1 MDKAILRK
9 SILSQLRDLSQ
20 QEHDQHST
28 AILEKLLEDPIFQSA
43 QTVGL
48 TISRYPEVNIM
59 PLIEH
64 CWHLGKRVA
73 VPKCDPQKRTMTFRL
88 LESLD
93 QLEMVYMDLQEPNE
107 AMTTAIYAED
117 IDLLI
122 VPGVVFMETG
132 YRIGFGGGYY
142 DRYLTGYRGATRSL
156 AFDMQITD
164 SVPIESHDI
173 PVEGIITEKRIIDT
187 KAVRR

>member
-9 SILSQLRDLSQ
+9 SILSQLRDLPQ
-20 QEHDQHST
+20 KEHEQRSI
-28 AILEKLLEDPIFQSA
+28 AIMAKLFDDPIFQSA

-64 CWHLGKRVA
+64 CWRLGKRVA

-88 LESLD
+88 LESMD
-93 QLEMVYMDLQEPNE
+93 QLEVVYMDLQEPNE
-107 AMTTAIYAED
+107 AMTEAIDAGD
-117 IDLLI
+117 IDLLV

-142 DRYLTGYRGATRSL
+142 DRYLAGYRGATRSL
-156 AFDMQITD
+156 AFDVQIAD
-164 SVPIESHDI
+164 SVPVESHDI
-173 PVEGIITEKRIIDT
+173 PVASIITEKRIIDT

>member
-9 SILSQLRDLSQ
+9 SILSQLRDLPQ
-20 QEHDQHST
+20 KEYEQRST
-28 AILEKLLEDPIFQSA
+28 AIMAKLFDDPIFQSA

-64 CWHLGKRVA
+64 CWRSGKRVA

-88 LESLD
+88 LESMD
-93 QLEMVYMDLQEPNE
+93 QLEVVYMDLQEPNE
-107 AMTTAIYAED
+107 AMTEAIDTGD
-117 IDLLI
+117 IDLLV

-142 DRYLTGYRGATRSL
+142 DRYLADYRGATRSL
-156 AFDMQITD
+156 AFDVQITD
-164 SVPIESHDI
+164 SVPVESHDI
-173 PVEGIITEKRIIDT
+173 PVAGIITEKRIIDT

>member
-9 SILSQLRDLSQ
+9 SVLSQLRDLPQ
-20 QEHDQHST
+20 QEHEQHST
-28 AILEKLLEDPIFQSA
+28 AIIEKLLHDPFFQSA

-48 TISRYPEVNIM
+48 TVSRYPEVNIM

-64 CWHLGKRVA
+64 CWRLGKRVA
-73 VPKCDPQKRTMTFRL
+73 VPKCDPQKRTMIFRL
-88 LESLD
+88 LESVD
-93 QLEMVYMDLQEPNE
+93 QLEVVYMDLQEPNE
-107 AMTTAIYAED
+107 AMTEAIDAEE
-117 IDLLI
+117 IDLLV

-142 DRYLTGYRGATRSL
+142 DRYLAGYRGTTRSL
-156 AFDMQITD
+156 AFDVQITD

>member
-9 SILSQLRDLSQ
+9 SILSQLRDLPQ
-20 QEHDQHST
+20 KEHEQRSI
-28 AILEKLLEDPIFQSA
+28 AIMAKLFHDPIFQSA

-64 CWHLGKRVA
+64 CWRLGKRVA

-88 LESLD
+88 LESMD
-93 QLEMVYMDLQEPNE
+93 QLEVVYMDLQEPNE
-107 AMTTAIYAED
+107 AMTEAIDAGD
-117 IDLLI
+117 IDLLV

-142 DRYLTGYRGATRSL
+142 DRYLAGYRGATRSL
-156 AFDMQITD
+156 AFDVQITD
-164 SVPIESHDI
+164 SVPVESHDI
-173 PVEGIITEKRIIDT
+173 PVAGIITEKRIIDT

>member
-9 SILSQLRDLSQ
+9 SVLSQLRDLPL
-20 QEHDQHST
+20 QEHEQRSA
-28 AILEKLLEDPIFQSA
+28 AIMEKLLEDPIFKSA

-48 TISRYPEVNIM
+48 TLSRYPEVNIM

-64 CWHLGKRVA
+64 CWRTGKRVA

-88 LESLD
+88 LESMN
-93 QLEMVYMDLQEPNE
+93 QLEVVYMDLQEPNE
-107 AMTTAIYAED
+107 AMTEAIDAGD
-117 IDLLI
+117 IDLLV
-122 VPGVVFMETG
+122 VPGVVFVESG

-142 DRYLTGYRGATRSL
+142 DRYLTGYNGATRSL
-156 AFDMQITD
+156 AFDLQIAD
-164 SVPIESHDI
+164 SVPVESHDI
-173 PVEGIITEKRIIDT
+173 PVAVIITERRIIDT